1 MTQYYS
7 HGKLLL
13 SGEYLVLVGA
23 QALAVPCKMGQSLEF
38 EANDSKI
45 LKWESWDHKNQ
56 LWFNAYIDI
65 SDFKITNTSDHEI
78 ARRLVEILNN
88 IRILRNDFLMDHAGN
103 VKTYLEF
110 NRYWGLGTSST
121 LISNLAQWSKTNPYT
136 LLQKSFGGS
145 GYDIACATANHPL
158 IYKKDKDGPHIKKCK
173 FDPPFKSNLYFVY
186 LKQKKNSREAVNQ
199 FKKQKINEE
208 QIAHSS
214 KLTQAIVE
222 AQTLNEFE
230 QAINQHELFVGNI
243 LGLKTVKE
251 DRFTDFMGSIKSLG
265 AWGGDFIL
273 ATGNIDTPNYFRS
286 KGFPVILDYNE
297 MIL

>member
-88 IRILRNDFLMDHAGN
+88 IRTVEKPIIFL
-103 VKTYLEF
+103 LF
-110 NRYWGLGTSST
+110 FISS
-121 LISNLAQWSKTNPYT
+121 S
-136 LLQKSFGGS
+136 
-145 GYDIACATANHPL
+145 
-158 IYKKDKDGPHIKKCK
+158 
-173 FDPPFKSNLYFVY
+173 LYFM
-186 LKQKKNSREAVNQ
+186 E
-199 FKKQKINEE
+199 
-208 QIAHSS
+208 
-214 KLTQAIVE
+214 KLV
-222 AQTLNEFE
+222 
-230 QAINQHELFVGNI
+230 
-243 LGLKTVKE
+243 
-251 DRFTDFMGSIKSLG
+251 IKSQL
-265 AWGGDFIL
+265 F
-273 ATGNIDTPNYFRS
+273 
-286 KGFPVILDYNE
+286 
-297 MIL
+297 